1 MGRFDAVIF
10 DVGGVLVESPVQAV
24 VRLQRQVGISDEV
37 LVALF
42 QHYSKVP
49 GPGEPE
55 PPWHRVE
62 KGQLTVADFL
72 VQARIDL
79 TTAGLD
85 QVSVDADQLNVYRD
99 VSAHW
104 PTVHVARRLRAA
116 GYATAICTNNVREW
130 AGWRLSLPVDEF
142 DVVVDSCEVGMRKP
156 EPEIFLLTCER
167 LGVAPER
174 TVFCDD
180 FAGNVEG
187 ARHAG
192 LEAVHITGDLAAGL
206 RALAGVLAR

>member
-10 DVGGVLVESPVQAV
+10 DVGGVLVESPVHAV
-24 VRLQRQVGISDEV
+24 LRLQRQVGLTDEV

-42 QHYSKVP
+42 EHYSKVP

-55 PPWHRVE
+55 PLWHRVE

-79 TTAGLD
+79 ATAGLD
-85 QVSVDADQLNVYRD
+85 RVPIDPEQLNVYRD

-104 PTVHVARRLRAA
+104 QTVHAARRLRAA

-130 AGWRLSLPVDEF
+130 ASWRRSLPVDEF

-156 EPEIFLLTCER
+156 EPGIYALTCER
-167 LGVAPER
+167 LGVAPGR
-174 TVFCDD
+174 VLFCDD
-180 FAGNVEG
+180 FSGNVEG
-187 ARHAG
+187 ARQAG
-192 LEAVHITGDLAAGL
+192 LEAIHITRDLDAGL
-206 RALAGVLAR
+206 RELEAMLAR